1 MRLKYQN
8 GGRTGDPPKSNRD
21 AIPQYSSMEEMM
33 AMSPY
38 DRGGS
43 GSVQNV
49 FGPEDYIMG
58 AFPLARALS
67 PAAKA
72 IAKYFGLG
80 KKAGKKA
87 GIRPGS
93 PQDTYGIAQKIQ
105 REKDWL
111 NSDAYVS
118 RKMDAT
124 GQSRYKVKKE
134 RDKILASLD
143 ETTYKTVDT
152 NNPPNVMG
160 REGKP
165 SAMYSPSKNQ
175 ATVYNPKKK
184 GQISAE
190 QNFDHEIKHAASELN
205 QNPVHHMV
213 GTGYENY
220 PKLPTKDPYYSLV
233 PEQQVA
239 LRRFGDVME
248 ETIGVTRG
256 TPVNRLQV
264 STVLNKIEKSPE
276 LRRKYSDMLG
286 LLNSSKSAD
295 PKGFINNLTNAT
307 NDAWALA
314 PIAVGAASNTSE
326 Q

>member
-8 GGRTGDPPKSNRD
+8 GGRPGDPPKSNRD
-21 AIPQYSSMEEMM
+21 AIPHYSSMEEMM

-38 DRGGS
+38 ERGGS

-58 AFPLARALS
+58 AFPLMRALS

-72 IAKYFGLG
+72 VGKYLGLG
-80 KKAGKKA
+80 RLAA
-87 GIRPGS
+87 PTARIRPGS
-93 PQDTYGIAQKIQ
+93 PKDTYGIAQKIQ

-111 NSDAYVS
+111 NSDAYVT

-124 GQSRYKVKKE
+124 GRSKSRVVKE

-143 ETTYKTVDT
+143 DTTYGTQT
-152 NNPPNVMG
+152 TAN
-160 REGKP
+160 KP
-165 SAMYSPSKNQ
+165 TIQGGGEAN
-175 ATVYNPKKK
+175 ATYFTKQNDAIVYNPEQT
-184 GQISAE
+184 GQVGLESM
-190 QNFDHEIKHAASELN
+190 FDHEIKHAASELN
-205 QNPVHHMV
+205 QDPLFYMV
-213 GTGYENY
+213 GTGYKKY
-220 PKLPTKDPYYSLV
+220 PKLPTKSPYYSLV

-239 LRRFGDVME
+239 LRKFGDVME
-248 ETIGVTRG
+248 EAIGVKRG

-264 STVLNKIEKSPE
+264 QVVLDRIQKSPE

-307 NDAWALA
+307 NAAWALA
-314 PIAVGAASNTSE
+314 PIAVGSASNTSE